1 MFKFHITINQTISL
15 EADGGQ
21 KVHHCGPSDGLQMGY
36 SITMLLE
43 FERSGW
49 NYHLVERLETIFSM
63 AMSTMTLEKLQT

>member
-21 KVHHCGPSDGLQMGY
+21 KVHYCAPSDELQMRY

-49 NYHLVERLETIFSM
+49 NYHLVERLKTIFSM
-63 AMSTMTLEKLQT
+63 AMRTMTLDKLQS

>member
-21 KVHHCGPSDGLQMGY
+21 KVHYCAPSDELQMRY

-49 NYHLVERLETIFSM
+49 NYHLVERLKTIFSM
-63 AMSTMTLEKLQT
+63 AMRTMTLDKLQT